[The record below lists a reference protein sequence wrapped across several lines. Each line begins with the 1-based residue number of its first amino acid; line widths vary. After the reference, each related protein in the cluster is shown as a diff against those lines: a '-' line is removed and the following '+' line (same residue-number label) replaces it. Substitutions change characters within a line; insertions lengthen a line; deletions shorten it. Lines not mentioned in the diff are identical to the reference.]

1 MDIQQI
7 QRTLSDLRL
16 DGWLLYDFKGI
27 NTIANTLLK
36 LPEGLHA
43 TRRYCYFIPVSGDP
57 KKLVHRIESQNL
69 DGYPGEKNVYL
80 SWQSYK
86 EGLKTIL
93 SGFRKIAMEYSPDNA
108 IPYISRVD
116 AGTVELIRSL
126 GKEIHSSADLV
137 QETGVRLNDDQ
148 IECHIAAAKQIR
160 QFVYNAFDEIHSRI
174 TKFGEI
180 KEHAVQQFL
189 TRRCGEHNLIA
200 DHPPI
205 VAVNANA
212 GDPHY
217 SPRED
222 ESAVIK
228 SDNLVLIDL
237 WAKLP
242 KNGAIYADITWM
254 GYTGTTIPDEYKHT
268 FSIVTKARDR
278 AFSFIEEKF
287 FLGKPIKG
295 WEVDDVTRNVIGE
308 AGYGENFIHR
318 TGHSIGEEVHSNGT
332 NLDNLETHDSR
343 TIIPRTC
350 FSIEPGIYTESFGV
364 RTEINV
370 IISSTKEVLC
380 TGGTPQKE
388 IIAI

>member
-7 QRTLSDLRL
+7 QRTLGELKL

-36 LPEGLHA
+36 LPNGLHA

-69 DGYPGEKNVYL
+69 DAYPGGKNVYL

-86 EGLKTIL
+86 EGLETIL
-93 SGFRKIAMEYSPDNA
+93 SGFHKIAMEYSPENA

-116 AGTVELIRSL
+116 AGTVELVRSL
-126 GKEIHSSADLV
+126 GKEIYSSADLI
-137 QETGVRLNDDQ
+137 QEIEVRLTDDQ
-148 IECHIAAAKQIR
+148 IDCHIVAAKQIR
-160 QFVYNAFDEIHSRI
+160 QFIYNAFDEIHSRI
-174 TKFGEI
+174 KKFGEI

-189 TRRCGEHNLIA
+189 MRRCGEHNLVT

-205 VAVNANA
+205 VAVNANT

-217 SPRED
+217 SPHENK
-222 ESAVIK
+222 SAVIG
-228 SDNLVLIDL
+228 SESLVLIDL

-242 KNGAIYADITWM
+242 KMGAIYADITWM
-254 GYTGTTIPDEYKHT
+254 GYTGKSVPDEYKHT

-278 AFSFIEEKF
+278 AFSFIKEKF
-287 FLGKPIKG
+287 SSGKPIKG
-295 WEVDDVTRNVIGE
+295 WEVDDVTRNVIEE

-343 TIIPRTC
+343 SIIPRTC

-370 IISSTKEVLC
+370 IVSQTNEALC
-380 TGGTPQKE
+380 TGGEPQNE
-388 IIAI
+388 IISI